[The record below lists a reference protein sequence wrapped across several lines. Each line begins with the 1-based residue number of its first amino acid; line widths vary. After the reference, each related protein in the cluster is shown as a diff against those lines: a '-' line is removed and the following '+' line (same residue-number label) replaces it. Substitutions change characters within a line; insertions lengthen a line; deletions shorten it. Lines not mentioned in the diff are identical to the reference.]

1 MRQRHLNE
9 RGSSQWPFVITLV
22 ILLVFVY
29 MWFSEKD
36 KRDVAET
43 DRAKSQE
50 EYANLSKA
58 TTDVLNYFR
67 DVSAKVG
74 WASKSLNDVVQD
86 PNAKEVLNRL
96 AGSGGAF
103 VTDVAQVDKQI
114 TRDGTTEG
122 GKPGLYNYLIN
133 DSDISIRADLRT
145 RGAEGVKETNVS
157 FEWMTP
163 EFRQKLKEI
172 AQIPVPVP
180 PKPPADADDEA
191 AQAKYQSEQKTYE
204 ADVKKIN
211 DGMAELQTMGEQW
224 KKYEEI
230 IKGPRPFDPD
240 TQRVVKL
247 LMFTPEASG
256 TMDLATLVTLPPK
269 VVDNYKSEFRAN
281 KEEDTAVIDRVQ
293 ADNQSKETTIT
304 NGQNELKAEQQRHVQ
319 EVDQLRGEL
328 TQANQT
334 ADTNRQ
340 EATKALNDLQHE
352 KELHSNEVA
361 QLNSQKNALENR
373 VRLNKEVTDLEI
385 RRNDPDG
392 RVLASSPTMGT
403 AIIDLGTQARVT
415 PGTRFEV
422 SRIGKGGIR
431 SVKGQIQVIQV
442 LGPTRLE
449 GLDPLAGEPPE
460 PDRGGR
466 PDREPL
472 LQRDQAHPRLLRGRA
487 REPSARGRGVAPRHD
502 ECRGGQGGRRGH
514 RLHRRPQLDDR
525 SAAEGRGRGRRGGA
539 AAGGREVADREGR
552 EPGARVRRQGHH
564 RAPAR
569 RVPRPLTDRP
579 GRTTSGPATPSPG
592 PLRFRRGAARGAV
605 PLGGAR
611 GRPAP
616 STPRSAWPS
625 TGPRS
630 RALANPTRSLS
641 LVLGRA
647 LS

>member
-442 LGPTRLE
+442 LGPTSSKVSILSLANPQNPIGE
-449 GLDPLAGEPPE
+449 GDLIANPFFSATKPIHVYFAGELENLP
-460 PDRGGR
+460 
-466 PDREPL
+466 
-472 LQRDQAHPRLLRGRA
+472 
-487 REPSARGRGVAPRHD
+487 
-502 ECRGGQGGRRGH
+502 
-514 RLHRRPQLDDR
+514 
-525 SAAEGRGRGRRGGA
+525 
-539 AAGGREVADREGR
+539 REVAVSRLATMNAVVDKEVDGDTDYIVVPSSMTAPQPKAADGGDEEAQPQVGAKSPIEKVESLAREF
-552 EPGARVRRQGHH
+552 GAKVITER
-564 RAPAR
+564 
-569 RVPRPLTDRP
+569 LLDEY
-579 GRTTSGPATPSPG
+579 
-592 PLRFRRGAARGAV
+592 
-605 PLGGAR
+605 LG
-611 GRPAP
+611 
-616 STPRSAWPS
+616 
-625 TGPRS
+625 
-630 RALANPTRSLS
+630 L
-641 LVLGRA
+641 
-647 LS
+647 